1 MIRIVVAAPSLA
13 LRAGLRALLATDPEL
28 DVVGEAATLSA
39 ARLVAQQVDV
49 LVVAGI
55 GIEPSIDMLE
65 PGEIHGVVESS
76 LPALLMLSGDDGVN
90 LRLPPYSS
98 LRTWGLLPID
108 CSAEELLA
116 AVKALNQGLL
126 VGDPAL
132 LSSFLPANAEKT
144 DRPVE
149 ALTEREVQVLQRVA
163 QGLANKQIA
172 AALGISEHTVKFHI
186 SSIYSK
192 MGASNRTEAVRIGVR
207 QGLIVL

>member
-1 MIRIVVAAPSLA
+1 MIRIGVAAPSLA

-55 GIEPSIDMLE
+55 GIEPSTDMLE
-65 PGEIHGVVESS
+65 PGEVHGVVESS

-90 LRLPPYSS
+90 LRLQPYSRW
-98 LRTWGLLPID
+98 RTWGLLPID

-132 LSSFLPANAEKT
+132 LSSFLPAYAEKT

-192 MGASNRTEAVRIGVR
+192 MGATNRTEAVRIGVR